1 MMPGVLNP
9 EAAAGLDANF
19 QFEVSGQENFTAYLE
34 IKNSQATY
42 HDGPAAHPDV
52 IIKTPADI
60 WLAVAMGELDGAQA
74 YMTGAY
80 QVEGDLG
87 LLMRLGS
94 LFSR

>member
-1 MMPGVLNP
+1 MMPGAFNP
-9 EAAAGLDANF
+9 EASAGLDAVY
-19 QFEVSGQENFTAYLE
+19 QFEVSGQEDFTAHLA

-60 WLAVAMGELDGAQA
+60 WLAVATGELDGAQA
-74 YMTGAY
+74 YMTGQY

-94 LFSR
+94 LFSQ